1 MSLLNIRDLSLSIAG
16 VEILQNVSV
25 DMQPG
30 EIVAI
35 TGESGSGK
43 SLTALATMA
52 LLPRGSVVK
61 GQIFLDENDILTTS
75 ESELCA
81 IRGRKIGMVFQEP
94 MTALNPV
101 KTIGSQVAETILIH
115 ERISKMEANKRAT
128 DMLRRVGLEV
138 SPLRY
143 PHELSGGQ
151 RQRVVIAMA
160 IVLRPKLL
168 IADEPTTALD
178 VTTQARILELLK
190 DLVVSF
196 DMGLLIITHD
206 LAVVAEIADK
216 IVVMQNGQI
225 VETAKTEVLLYNMKH
240 PYTRALFNASTHRVV
255 MPEFITSGTLLS
267 VDSVVRTYSLP
278 RNGIFGSRPNFN
290 ALENVSFNIS
300 HGERVGLVLSL
311 IHI

>member
-16 VEILQNVSV
+16 VEILHNVSV

-43 SLTALATMA
+43 SLTALAAMA
-52 LLPRGSVVK
+52 LLPRGAVAK
-61 GQIFLDENDILTTS
+61 GQIFLDKVDILATS
-75 ESELCA
+75 ELELCA

-115 ERISKMEANKRAT
+115 ERISKTEANKRAA

-151 RQRVVIAMA
+151 RQRVVIA
-160 IVLRPKLL
+160 
-168 IADEPTTALD
+168 
-178 VTTQARILELLK
+178 
-190 DLVVSF
+190 
-196 DMGLLIITHD
+196 
-206 LAVVAEIADK
+206 
-216 IVVMQNGQI
+216 
-225 VETAKTEVLLYNMKH
+225 
-240 PYTRALFNASTHRVV
+240 
-255 MPEFITSGTLLS
+255 
-267 VDSVVRTYSLP
+267 
-278 RNGIFGSRPNFN
+278 
-290 ALENVSFNIS
+290 
-300 HGERVGLVLSL
+300 LSL